1 MTIPRPLAAA
11 PALPVTLAA
20 LGLGPAVAALMVNA
34 RRVEV
39 LGWQAGTWAPGH
51 GDPWSAARL
60 WLLGGRALALGAAVT
75 AGVAALTLAR
85 RRRSP
90 GLALTTAA
98 LVSLALAIAVELIA
112 TWTWRGGAGPGAW
125 HDRVVDACA
134 WARAAA
140 VPLATAGVCAAAWAD
155 RGVRVLTP
163 ATLGAALLAAPP
175 PPLLEQAYGWA
186 EHDAYRWS
194 SEAGTYLLVP
204 DARLWLVPG
213 ALAAAAAAWAV
224 MAALVA
230 ARLPPLVA
238 GSVAPRSPAPSLRRL
253 AVALAV
259 VAVVVI
265 AAGLAVAL
273 AQGQPSARTHPLELV
288 VPVAVAVAAALL
300 AAALLELLRAD
311 LPPRA
316 SRALAVAAVLVV
328 WIVAVVAAQTLW
340 ARRGAPRPGFTIFE
354 DPWMP
359 GLVGAAVAGAALL
372 ALAVGLDALARAG
385 GRAPARGHAAIV
397 ALALV
402 VGAATAPW
410 VLGFGTRSQPLDG
423 LRVATLGSAA
433 LVNLVAWLALA
444 RGAWRAAADA
454 DADAPTSAYS
464 PAVVSE
470 LPR

>member
-1 MTIPRPLAAA
+1 MP
-11 PALPVTLAA
+11 
-20 LGLGPAVAALMVNA
+20 
-34 RRVEV
+34 
-39 LGWQAGTWAPGH
+39 
-51 GDPWSAARL
+51 S
-60 WLLGGRALALGAAVT
+60 
-75 AGVAALTLAR
+75 
-85 RRRSP
+85 
-90 GLALTTAA
+90 
-98 LVSLALAIAVELIA
+98 
-112 TWTWRGGAGPGAW
+112 
-125 HDRVVDACA
+125 
-134 WARAAA
+134 
-140 VPLATAGVCAAAWAD
+140 
-155 RGVRVLTP
+155 LTP
-163 ATLGAALLAAPP
+163 
-175 PPLLEQAYGWA
+175 
-186 EHDAYRWS
+186 
-194 SEAGTYLLVP
+194 
-204 DARLWLVPG
+204 
-213 ALAAAAAAWAV
+213 
-224 MAALVA
+224 
-230 ARLPPLVA
+230 
-238 GSVAPRSPAPSLRRL
+238 PRSPAPSLRRL